1 MPTNEEYTFDPGTSL
16 SPLFGAY
23 AASIEQAISLATP
36 NTYRGMVIV
45 SSTTPATSGQP
56 SGYPTGWYEWHKR
69 CVWVDPTDLTAYG
82 WDGTTYALLKASVA
96 DNTITNDMIQNDTIR
111 VEKLNGT
118 GGAVGNIL
126 QIDINGDPAW
136 TAATG
141 LIGANSLNINT
152 ILSPGTS
159 NYMLTSLA
167 GVKTWTLFDSA
178 TIVGL
183 FNTNEFPVDYLARGT
198 ALQVLGTNAGATAV
212 TWGAALD
219 FISNGTISHSKL
231 TVVPAN
237 AGLYLKRDGSGNVI
251 DAALPEIPAI
261 THAVLTIGTLPLG
274 GAQVSTAHTLAGA
287 PTQLSLMLVCV
298 SPDLGYVA
306 GDRVSG
312 TAFKC
317 DSGSGS
323 DDFSEVFYTYADS
336 TNAVL
341 ARLNSAGGPLLGH
354 KTTGVSSAVDLTKW
368 SAILT
373 AVLHA

>member
-23 AASIEQAISLATP
+23 AASIEQAITLATP

-237 AGLYLKRDGSGNVI
+237 AGLYLKRDGSGNVV
-251 DAALPEIPAI
+251 DAALPAIPAI
-261 THAVLTIGTLPLG
+261 THAVLTIGTLPAAG
-274 GAQVSTAHTLAGA
+274 TPTSTAHTLAGA
-287 PTQLSLMLVCV
+287 PTQLSLMLVCGTT
-298 SPDLGYVA
+298 DQGYAV
-306 GDRVSG
+306 GDRVSA
-312 TAFKC
+312 TAVKC
-317 DSGSGS
+317 DSGVGS
-323 DDFSEVFYTYADS
+323 ADFSEAYYVYADA
-336 TNAVL
+336 TNAVI
-341 ARLNSAGGPLLGH
+341 ARTDSASALLIPH
-354 KTTGVSSAVDLTKW
+354 KTTGVVATFTPASW